1 MENKEKN
8 RYWTLPSIIFNLV
21 ETLLL
26 VGMAWLLKIG
36 WVNLC
41 IIFFVFEISRFYFKF
56 PKHYKA
62 WQQCLI
68 WTLLLFTSI
77 FIVARVDITVG
88 VLNTI
93 FCAYI
98 VSEKSNI
105 KDLYMWS
112 GKKTQYQDIIDFIKY
127 NSLSDKVLEFE
138 KRIQDQDMLSY
149 MIYKYRFKDQL
160 SFQEISKKLEI
171 ETQRITEVQEK
182 VAFSFRTFVGL

>member
-1 MENKEKN
+1 MKNKNKYLN
-8 RYWTLPSIIFNLV
+8 LPSIIFNIA

-26 VGMAWLLKIG
+26 IGMAWLLKVG
-36 WVNLC
+36 LVNTL
-41 IIFFVFEISRFYFKF
+41 IIFFVFEISRFIFKF
-56 PKHYKA
+56 PKHYKE
-62 WQQCLI
+62 WQKCLI
-68 WTLLLFTSI
+68 WTLLIFTSL
-77 FIVARVDITVG
+77 FIVSRVDITVG

-98 VSEKSNI
+98 LSEKSNI
-105 KDLYMWS
+105 KDLYMWN
-112 GKKTQYQDIIDFIKY
+112 GKKTQYQDIIDYIKY
-127 NSLSDKVLEFE
+127 NALSDKVLEFE

-182 VAFSFRTFVGL
+182 VAFSFRTFIGL

>member
-1 MENKEKN
+1 MKNKRKYLN
-8 RYWTLPSIIFNLV
+8 LPSIIFNIV

-26 VGMAWLLKIG
+26 IGMAWLLKIG
-36 WVNLC
+36 WINMI
-41 IIFFVFEISRFYFKF
+41 IIFLVFEISRFYFKF
-56 PKHYKA
+56 SKHYKE
-62 WQQCLI
+62 WQKCLI
-68 WTLLLFTSI
+68 WTLLIFTSL
-77 FIVARVDITVG
+77 FIVSRVDITVG

-98 VSEKSNI
+98 LSERASL
-105 KDLYMWS
+105 KDLYMWT
-112 GKKTQYQDIIDFIKY
+112 GRKTQYQDIIEYIKY

-160 SFQEISKKLEI
+160 SFQQISKKLEI